1 MKYKTI
7 YANIISYITNIILT
21 AFLLLPIV
29 RIITGNTFWLYLY
42 IALSIITIIF
52 SLIIN
57 YKYRISKFI
66 IKYRYFIII
75 SFLCIIISLFN
86 CIRYNNYSILLF
98 SCLFII
104 SPLLSYIILKLKYLN
119 LLFISRLILISYI
132 LIIITFM
139 LRKGATP
146 DDFNHYFPGNS
157 RNTVS
162 EIQFFCQILYSCCF
176 LKKHGRLPILSAVIT
191 FAISILTFGRSGILL
206 SGILLCYTIFS
217 NILSVKSS
225 QLKILLMIAIIF
237 LILILLKNYYIDI
250 INYLV
255 LNTNFNSG
263 LETSRLAIYK
273 SYIGNLNFSDI
284 IIGEDFRKSEL
295 ILEYNSNPHN
305 SFIRGHSYFGITYII
320 WLIYLI
326 DILIKNNA
334 DYKFTFLIMLIF
346 ARGFFDTSILPGF
359 FDYIIYL
366 LILDNIN
373 KDITL

>member
-1 MKYKTI
+1 
-7 YANIISYITNIILT
+7 
-21 AFLLLPIV
+21 
-29 RIITGNTFWLYLY
+29 
-42 IALSIITIIF
+42 
-52 SLIIN
+52 
-57 YKYRISKFI
+57 
-66 IKYRYFIII
+66 
-75 SFLCIIISLFN
+75 
-86 CIRYNNYSILLF
+86 
-98 SCLFII
+98 
-104 SPLLSYIILKLKYLN
+104 
-119 LLFISRLILISYI
+119 
-132 LIIITFM
+132 
-139 LRKGATP
+139 
-146 DDFNHYFPGNS
+146 
-157 RNTVS
+157 
-162 EIQFFCQILYSCCF
+162 
-176 LKKHGRLPILSAVIT
+176 
-191 FAISILTFGRSGILL
+191 
-206 SGILLCYTIFS
+206 
-217 NILSVKSS
+217 
-225 QLKILLMIAIIF
+225 
-237 LILILLKNYYIDI
+237 
-250 INYLV
+250 
-255 LNTNFNSG
+255 